1 MWSIQSIDHLLC
13 RCAYTVS
20 GQYYLYWP
28 HTALSV
34 YRVCYFLVPHTHVL
48 GQKKKIVMLPSPD
61 QNLKIGSVGQDF
73 FFFFF
78 FTYRERIE
86 FSNIFFKVSKWGK
99 LGRNAVKTHYKSCK
113 CFFKPLNTNFSKFFA
128 QIWHKKKKNPTL
140 FFRILRSVGRG
151 QHNIFF
157 FLALCM
163 GSGSATGF
171 FYAVRLVHSL
181 LKYFFKFQL
190 WYWIQIYTTKY
201 SNLLLI
207 ILILVWI
214 VCSTYRKGEILM
226 QKWHVTSQFVYCYMP
241 Y

>member
-1 MWSIQSIDHLLC
+1 MFFVCGIGCMFGTNIDSLYGSKSFLHRVTFLVSTLICLVLQIHSLDISAGGALGVSASSDGHLRIWETATGIVRVSISKLFTQNNLKTVLC
-13 RCAYTVS
+13 SCQCTPT
-20 GQYYLYWP
+20 QYVVNTLYWP

-48 GQKKKIVMLPSPD
+48 
-61 QNLKIGSVGQDF
+61 
-73 FFFFF
+73 
-78 FTYRERIE
+78 
-86 FSNIFFKVSKWGK
+86 
-99 LGRNAVKTHYKSCK
+99 
-113 CFFKPLNTNFSKFFA
+113 
-128 QIWHKKKKNPTL
+128 
-140 FFRILRSVGRG
+140 
-151 QHNIFF
+151 
-157 FLALCM
+157 CM

-171 FYAVRLVHSL
+171 FYQVRLVHSL